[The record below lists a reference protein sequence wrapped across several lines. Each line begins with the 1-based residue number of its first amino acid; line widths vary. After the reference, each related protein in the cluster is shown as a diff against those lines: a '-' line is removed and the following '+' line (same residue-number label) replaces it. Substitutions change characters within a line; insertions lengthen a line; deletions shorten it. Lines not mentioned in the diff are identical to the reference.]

1 MENALLVVP
10 APSPVVI
17 TKRRLPRIPC
27 PIMHFVLVSDSHSVD
42 SVPVKPWRA
51 RTDCI
56 MIPIPVPCNVTR
68 VDLVLTR
75 LVCLAP
81 LSCTKSRDQT
91 WVRLAAR
98 LPDVII
104 NCCDPP
110 REPRPTRH
118 RTHVSDSHSVASQP
132 VSPLTILSV
141 RITTPMLPPR
151 TVMDAEINEIRLLFP
166 PMLMLIESAE
176 TA

>member
-1 MENALLVVP
+1 MLVLP

-51 RTDCI
+51 RTDSI
-56 MIPIPVPCNVTR
+56 MIPIPVPCNVTM
-68 VDLVLTR
+68 VDPVPPR
-75 LVCLAP
+75 LICLAP
-81 LSCTKSRDQT
+81 LSRSKSRDQT

-151 TVMDAEINEIRLLFP
+151 TVMDAEIKEIRLLFP
-166 PMLMLIESAE
+166 PMLMVIKSVENA
-176 TA
+176 

>member
-27 PIMHFVLVSDSHSVD
+27 PIMHFVLVSDPHSVD
-42 SVPVKPWRA
+42 SVPVKPRRA

-91 WVRLAAR
+91 WVKLAAR
-98 LPDVII
+98 FPDVII
-104 NCCDPP
+104 NCRDPP

-151 TVMDAEINEIRLLFP
+151 TVMDAEIKEIRLLFP
-166 PMLMLIESAE
+166 PMLMVIKSVENA
-176 TA
+176 